1 MNGRPEWRRFLP
13 GAAFV
18 VFAAGWYVANLC
30 AYAASQRTLRA
41 ADARIVAA
49 GHEPVF
55 SDLPSVWQLQQQL
68 RPALFGIIGA
78 AAIAVLLRRGSKR
91 PWFLFAGA
99 VPVVLGHG
107 EHLHGWWAPGAG
119 IDQWTFGPAV
129 GIPGLDLSGLDA
141 GPSWT
146 LAGGTLLAVAAVIVP
161 ALCLRRAPGRQ
172 LERRPFVQALP
183 YVGLLAVAT
192 ALAVGELHIDNT
204 GDGSS
209 QEMIVAGVGAALIAL
224 LAAMVAPRRWFWRDA
239 PVTAIAV
246 GLVTVSG
253 LNPGA
258 MFSTKLAAFSAA
270 AGIAVIAACI
280 ARRPSLMRQSS
291 HQGKPV
297 IEPLTHP

>member
-1 MNGRPEWRRFLP
+1 MNGSREWRRFLP

-18 VFAAGWYVANLC
+18 MFAASWYAANLF
-30 AYAASQRTLRA
+30 AYAASQRTMRA
-41 ADARIVAA
+41 ADARIVAS

-55 SDLPSVWQLQQQL
+55 TYWPSVWQLQQQL
-68 RPALFGIIGA
+68 RPALFGMIGA
-78 AAIAVLLRRGSKR
+78 AVVALLLRRVSSR
-91 PWFLFAGA
+91 PWFLLAGA
-99 VPVVLGHG
+99 LPVVLGRG

-119 IDQWTFGPAV
+119 IDQWTFGAAV
-129 GIPGLDLSGLDA
+129 GIPGLDLSGLGA
-141 GPSWT
+141 GSSWT
-146 LAGGTLLAVAAVIVP
+146 LAGGTLLAVAAVVVP
-161 ALCLRRAPGRQ
+161 ALCLRRPSRE
-172 LERRPFVQALP
+172 LERHVFVRALP

-209 QEMIVAGVGAALIAL
+209 QEMIVAAVAAALIAL
-224 LAAMVAPRRWFWRDA
+224 LAALVAPERWFWRDV

-270 AGIAVIAACI
+270 AGIAIIAACI
-280 ARRPSLMRQSS
+280 ARRPNLMPRSS
-291 HQGKPV
+291 DLAKPA
-297 IEPLTHP
+297 IEPVAHS